1 MPLYPILKSIHIVA
15 AIVALGAN
23 ITYAVWFT
31 RAKKNPEA
39 LAFTLHTIKAI
50 DDYIATPAY
59 ILLLPSGWLLAS
71 LAGWSLT
78 LPWIFTSLI
87 LYAVVSVIGLG
98 IYTPTLKKQIS
109 IAERVGSN
117 AREYKEIAYRSN
129 AIGTALNILVLIII
143 YLMAAKP
150 ILWG

>member
-1 MPLYPILKSIHIVA
+1 MTLYPILKFIHVIV

-23 ITYAVWFT
+23 ITYTVWFT
-31 RAKKNPEA
+31 RAKNNPEA
-39 LAFTLHTIKAI
+39 LAFTLHTIKVI

-59 ILLLPSGWLLAS
+59 ILLLPSGWILAS

-78 LPWIFTSLI
+78 LPWILTSLI
-87 LYAVVSVIGLG
+87 LYAAVSVIGLG

-117 AREYKEIAYRSN
+117 AREYKEISDRSN
-129 AIGTALNILVLIII
+129 AISIALHIVVLIII
-143 YLMAAKP
+143 YLMVPKP

>member
-1 MPLYPILKSIHIVA
+1 MPLYDILKYIHILA

-23 ITYAVWFT
+23 ITYAVWLT
-31 RAKKNPEA
+31 RVKKNPEA
-39 LAFTLHTIKAI
+39 LAFTLQTIKAI

-87 LYAVVSVIGLG
+87 LYAAVSVIGLG

-109 IAERVGSN
+109 IAESVGPNSH
-117 AREYKEIAYRSN
+117 EYKAISNRSN
-129 AIGTALNILVLIII
+129 AIGIALNILVLIII
-143 YLMAAKP
+143 FLMAAKP

>member
-1 MPLYPILKSIHIVA
+1 MALYPILKFIHVIV

-23 ITYAVWFT
+23 ITYTVWFI
-31 RAKKNPEA
+31 RAKRNPEA
-39 LAFTLHTIKAI
+39 LAFTLHTIKVI

-59 ILLLPSGWLLAS
+59 VLLLPSGWILAS

-87 LYAVVSVIGLG
+87 LYAAVSVIGLG

-117 AREYKEIAYRSN
+117 GREYKEISDRLN
-129 AIGTALNILVLIII
+129 AIGVALNIVVLIII
-143 YLMAAKP
+143 YLMVIKP

>member
-1 MPLYPILKSIHIVA
+1 MPLYSILKFIHIIA

-31 RAKKNPEA
+31 RANKNPEA

-87 LYAVVSVIGLG
+87 LYAAVSVIGLG

-117 AREYKEIAYRSN
+117 AREYKEISYRSN
-129 AIGTALNILVLIII
+129 AIGMALNILILIII
-143 YLMAAKP
+143 YLMATKP